1 MIDEIR
7 ETVKDEKVIVAFSGG
22 EDSSLAALLMKEALG
37 KDRVELV
44 TVHFGEFTYIRT
56 EDIIREFSRN
66 YGFKHTYIDGSER
79 QRSIWKHGP
88 SCNAC
93 TKLVKLGLIK
103 EYAKG
108 RIVVSG
114 ANRSDSWGKTYL
126 KFHQGVY
133 TPLLE
138 FDKKDI
144 REMLDHFGVQIK
156 KIGEAR
162 NREGCKLKH
171 LLKMLVKREYH
182 GRAVSVANELLL
194 SILDEEGFKADLA
207 NVKIIGPLSKNIAL
221 VNLKPDPPDF
231 LKNKVKEAL
240 KKVEVIDEV
249 FFVDT
254 PIELDIVANPSIY
267 RNESSREWI
276 LKGRLQPE
284 FSQKVVVR
292 WRESKNNRLRTFQVV
307 GYRRWENG
315 NKG

>member
-7 ETVKDEKVIVAFSGG
+7 KIVKDEKVVVAFSGG
-22 EDSSLAALLMKEALG
+22 EDSSLVALLMKEALG

-44 TVHFGEFTYIRT
+44 TVHFGEFTYSRT
-56 EDIIREFSRN
+56 EDIIKEFSRK
-66 YGFKHTYIDGSER
+66 YGFKHTYINGCER

-93 TKLVKLGLIK
+93 TRLVKLGLVK
-103 EYAKG
+103 EYARG
-108 RIVVSG
+108 RIIASG
-114 ANRSDSWGKTYL
+114 ANRSDSWGKTNL

-138 FDKKDI
+138 FEKEDI
-144 REMLDHFGVQIK
+144 REMLNCFGVQVK
-156 KIGEAR
+156 KIGESK

-171 LLKMLVKREYH
+171 LLKMLVKQKYH
-182 GRAVSVANELLL
+182 GQAVSVANELLL
-194 SILDEEGFKADLA
+194 SILDKEGFKADLA

-221 VNLKPDPPDF
+221 INLKPIPPEF
-231 LKNKVKEAL
+231 LKNKIKKAL
-240 KKVEVIDEV
+240 EKVEVINEV

-267 RNESSREWI
+267 RNESSKEWI

-284 FSQKVVVR
+284 FAEKIVAR
-292 WRESKNNRLRTFQVV
+292 WKESKNNRLRTFQVV
-307 GYRRWENG
+307 GYRRWNDG
-315 NKG
+315 DKD